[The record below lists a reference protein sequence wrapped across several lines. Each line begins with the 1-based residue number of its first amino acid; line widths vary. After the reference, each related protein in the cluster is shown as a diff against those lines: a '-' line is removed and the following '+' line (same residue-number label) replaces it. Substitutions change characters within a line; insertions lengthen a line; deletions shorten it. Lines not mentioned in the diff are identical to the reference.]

1 MTELSLRPPEQVMTL
16 SRLGSLHQCRLSF
29 MRQLLRR
36 IVRENWRITR
46 ARFEIDARGEGLAI
60 YTAQGPERAYSLV
73 AFAHDLPDDMRSDR
87 VIATAWDATFT
98 LFDGIPTEQDIA
110 RLRSNVPLQEAGRIG
125 PQELALSRA
134 NRSARLWDYVVRC
147 LAQGTQPDAGEIAKV
162 GYLMR
167 TTAVYGSGKFGASDR
182 AFIAARPEFEA
193 PFQVEMLSVY
203 LTRAFVA
210 DLVEHMAALKA
221 PETAVALDPELRRSL
236 GIGNSTGLGMA
247 PFLVNHPRLLNNWIL
262 AREYA
267 LAKIRALPEAR
278 ATELAAFKT
287 AYDKAKASIAL
298 WRSDHPIQQTKLAA
312 LAADITALDVK
323 LAAFDGSGQQPWNAL
338 YLWAETALSEEGQE
352 LLVSL
357 LMEPHGKLLEGL
369 GACMQADESAL
380 FRINGAMTLSDVKAL
395 LETHYAWALAT
406 DWQSRDATARV
417 WYVSEAKLEPRLGE
431 RFEEPLEP
439 YEQPLAPG
447 RDAAA
452 LYLALQD
459 APEPTVAA
467 FLAAHPEHRHILRR
481 VQMAPS
487 HPYAEI
493 QDNTISAEMKP
504 VDMLRA
510 KLSFFGATHFDP
522 RSDRWVRIN
531 MFRGAPYPQE
541 LHHDQSDS
549 WVYGGAP

>member
-110 RLRSNVPLQEAGRIG
+110 RLRRNVPLQEAGRIG

-147 LAQGTQPDAGEIAKV
+147 LAQGTKPDAGEIAKV

-262 AREYA
+262 AREFA

-357 LMEPHGKLLEGL
+357 LMEPHDKLLEGL

-447 RDAAA
+447 RDAAT

-459 APEPTVAA
+459 APEPTVAD

>member
-1 MTELSLRPPEQVMTL
+1 MTELVMRPPEQVMTL

-36 IVRENWRITR
+36 MRRENWQISRP
-46 ARFEIDARGEGLAI
+46 RFEINIRGEGVAV
-60 YTAQGPERAYSLV
+60 YTAKGPQRSYSLI
-73 AFAHDLPDDMRSDR
+73 AFAHDLPDEMRSDR

-98 LFDGIPTEQDIA
+98 LFDGTPTPDDVE
-110 RLRSNVPLQEAGRIG
+110 RLRANVPLQEAGRVSNK
-125 PQELALSRA
+125 ELSLSRA
-134 NRSARLWDYVVRC
+134 NRSARLWNYVVDC
-147 LAQGTQPDAGEIAKV
+147 LAKGEQPEAEELTNV

-182 AFIAARPEFEA
+182 AFVAARPEFEP

-221 PETAVALDPELRRSL
+221 PDKAVSLKPSLRRSL

-247 PFLVNHPRLLNNWIL
+247 PFLVNHPRLLNNWIT

-267 LAKIRALPEAR
+267 LAKIRALPDASV
-278 ATELAAFKT
+278 ADIGAFKAAFE
-287 AYDKAKASIAL
+287 KACGSVAL
-298 WRSDHPIQQTKLAA
+298 WKSDHPIQQAKLAA
-312 LAADITALDVK
+312 LRKDITALQAK
-323 LAAFDGSGQQPWNAL
+323 LVDFTGAASQPWNAL
-338 YLWAETALSEEGQE
+338 YLWSESALSEEGQE

-357 LMEPHGKLLEGL
+357 LMEPQSALLEGL
-369 GACMQADESAL
+369 GACMQADEHAL
-380 FRINGAMTLSDVKAL
+380 FRIDGAMPLSDLKAL
-395 LETHYAWALAT
+395 IQTHYAWALAT
-406 DWQSRDATARV
+406 DWQSHEASARL

-447 RDAAA
+447 RDASLLFAA
-452 LYLALQD
+452 L
-459 APEPTVAA
+459 ENTTHKTVAA
-467 FLAAHPEHRHILRR
+467 FLAAHPEHRHIVRR

-487 HPYAEI
+487 HPYGEI
-493 QDNTISAEMKP
+493 RDNTISASMKP
-504 VDMLRA
+504 IDMLRA

-531 MFRGAPYPQE
+531 MFRGAPYPNE
-541 LHHDQSDS
+541 LVEEQGDT
-549 WVYGGAP
+549 WVYGATP

>member
-262 AREYA
+262 AREFA

-357 LMEPHGKLLEGL
+357 LMEPHDKLLEGL

-447 RDAAA
+447 RDAAT

-459 APEPTVAA
+459 APEPTVAD

>member
-439 YEQPLAPG
+439 FEQPLAPG